1 LPSHVKLKGSEFYT
15 HYAISIILLA
25 PTFAAIYSLATH
37 NYISSAIPGM
47 RIFCACTIVAAAFLA
62 WFQTWALRFRVF
74 KTSEDARVNYQ
85 KVIDAIA
92 KTNWHVSQHRSDS
105 RIVATA
111 PGAITWGERVEVR
124 FHGTDIYV
132 NSICDPSKWPV
143 LVALGDNMS
152 HIAYVRDA
160 VMRTEQSAP
169 EIAEDGASLDAGA
182 APPRSTSSSG
192 VIAVRRQNTDY
203 EPVFGGIV
211 FGLATALL
219 CFVLFS
225 PTRAGS
231 SHIGTVFLSIICARG
246 IFWGGAQIV
255 GYRKVSRTPDSA
267 SQQSPLLGTAL
278 GCVFLGLLLVP
289 VTLLLYEFAPDHL
302 SYIIVAGGIAAL
314 LLSIGAI
321 VGIRQG
327 IWR

>member
-1 LPSHVKLKGSEFYT
+1 LPSRVKLKGSELYT

-25 PTFAAIYSLATH
+25 PTVAAIYSLATH

-47 RIFCACTIVAAAFLA
+47 RILCACTFVAAAFLA
-62 WFQTWALRFRVF
+62 WFQTWALRFRVL

-85 KVIDAIA
+85 KVIDAIG
-92 KTNWHVSQHRSDS
+92 KTNWRVSQHRADS
-105 RIVATA
+105 RIVATV
-111 PGAITWGERVEVR
+111 PGAVTWGERVEVR
-124 FHGTDIYV
+124 FHGTDVYV

-160 VMRTEQSAP
+160 VTRTEQSVR
-169 EIAEDGASLDAGA
+169 EIVGDAASLDGGT

-192 VIAVRRQNTDY
+192 VTVVRKQNTDY

-211 FGLATALL
+211 FVLGIALL
-219 CFVLFS
+219 CFVLFA
-225 PTRAGS
+225 PTRPGS
-231 SHIGTVFLSIICARG
+231 SHIGAAFLSIICARG
-246 IFWGGAQIV
+246 MFWGGAQIV
-255 GYRKVSRTPDSA
+255 GYRKMRRSPDSA

-278 GCVFLGLLLVP
+278 GCVFLGLLLVL
-289 VTLLLYEFAPDHL
+289 VTLLLYEFAPDHP
-302 SYIIVAGGIAAL
+302 SYMIVAGGVAIL

-321 VGIRQG
+321 IGIRQG